1 MSDSRSPQFV
11 IQEKMKKIADAGNYE
26 MVHLFSDE
34 GLLLAEHHKNR
45 VIDNDRLLELS
56 VLFRDVKKMADVLG
70 QMSDIKELIVEGY
83 NHRKIIFRFFRA
95 FEQDVALAVVVPPR
109 KTYRALTNSLVRL
122 VEDIAI

>member
-1 MSDSRSPQFV
+1 MSESRSPQFV
-11 IQEKMKKIADAGNYE
+11 IQEKMKEIADAGNYE

-34 GLLLAEHHKNR
+34 GLLLAEHYKHR

-56 VLFRDVKKMADVLG
+56 VLFREVKKMADVLG

>member
-1 MSDSRSPQFV
+1 MSESRSPQFV
-11 IQEKMKKIADAGNYE
+11 IQEKMKEIADAGNYE
-26 MVHLFSDE
+26 MVHLFSDD
-34 GLLLAEHHKNR
+34 GLLLAEHYRDR
-45 VIDNDRLLELS
+45 VIDKDRLLELT
-56 VLFRDVKKMADVLG
+56 VLFREVKKMADVLG
-70 QMSDIKELIVEGY
+70 RMSDIKELIVEGY